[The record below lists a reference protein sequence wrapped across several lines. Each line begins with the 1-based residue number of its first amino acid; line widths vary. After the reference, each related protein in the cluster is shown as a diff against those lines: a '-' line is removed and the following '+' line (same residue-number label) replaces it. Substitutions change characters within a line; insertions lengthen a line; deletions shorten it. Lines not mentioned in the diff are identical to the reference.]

1 MKVDPTLLIHDILP
15 PLLDGEIIF
24 SSRSN
29 LLYLDQYIYI
39 YIYIYIIS
47 KAFREF
53 QSLLTLKV
61 DRYLNLIIKSHRSKL
76 YYKIILLPPFK
87 LVV

>member
-24 SSRSN
+24 SSCSN
-29 LLYLDQYIYI
+29 LLYLDQ

-76 YYKIILLPPFK
+76 YYKIKLLLPPFK

>member
-29 LLYLDQYIYI
+29 LLYLDQYI

-76 YYKIILLPPFK
+76 YYKIKLLLPPFK